1 MNKEKKH
8 FYSSHKWKKTRKQ
21 FRKTLIENCF
31 ECAKKGIFSFDT
43 KEVHHINFLT
53 QEDYKEFYNKNLSEK
68 TREKMF
74 GFNNLVL
81 LCRTH
86 HDKIHGRLKVN
97 KQVFDKNGRL
107 IKKEREV
114 L

>member
-1 MNKEKKH
+1 MNKEKKY
-8 FYSSHKWKKTRKQ
+8 FYSSYKWTKTRNQ
-21 FRKTLIENCF
+21 FVKTTFGNCDI
-31 ECAKKGIFSFDT
+31 CYKKGFLKTGKD
-43 KEVHHINFLT
+43 VHHINFLT

-68 TREKMF
+68 TRDKMF
-74 GFNNLVL
+74 GFQNLVF

-107 IKKEREV
+107 IKKEREA